1 MSFCNV
7 IVLSLE
13 KMVEASSFY
22 TLSFLSFLWKQ
33 VQFLQQGRYNMSIYY
48 LSLKLIWIYYTH
60 TCIIIHNFNI
70 YQST

>member
-13 KMVEASSFY
+13 KMVEASAFY
-22 TLSFLSFLWKQ
+22 TLSFLWKQ
-33 VQFLQQGRYNMSIYY
+33 EQFLQQGRYNMSIYY

-60 TCIIIHNFNI
+60 TCIIIHFNI

>member
-13 KMVEASSFY
+13 IMVEASSFY
-22 TLSFLSFLWKQ
+22 TLSFLWKQ
-33 VQFLQQGRYNMSIYY
+33 EQFLQQVRYNMSIYY

>member
-13 KMVEASSFY
+13 KMVKASAFY
-22 TLSFLSFLWKQ
+22 TLSFLWKQ
-33 VQFLQQGRYNMSIYY
+33 EQFLQQVRYNMSIYY

>member
-13 KMVEASSFY
+13 KMVKASAFY

-33 VQFLQQGRYNMSIYY
+33 EQFLQQVRYNMSIYY
-48 LSLKLIWIYYTH
+48 LSLKLIWI
-60 TCIIIHNFNI
+60 F
-70 YQST
+70 